1 MSISILTTALLIVSL
16 LTNVTVEVVKA
27 LLNEGNKKYSSNV
40 LAAICSAVISLAL
53 SVIYLIM
60 NDVNFTLKIGVQI
73 VVLMYLGFLSST
85 LGYDKIIQMLE
96 QIKVSKI
103 NSEKKG

>member
-1 MSISILTTALLIVSL
+1 MSISILTTSLLIVSL
-16 LTNVTVEVVKA
+16 LTNVTVEGIKA
-27 LLNEGNKKYSSNV
+27 LLNEGKKNYSSNV
-40 LAAICSAVISLAL
+40 VAVICSAIISIAL

-60 NDVNFTLKIGVQI
+60 NDVEFTLKIGVQI

-96 QIKVSKI
+96 QIKVSKT